1 MKKIYVYVGQLRSW
15 MQRIA
20 KRVKRELFSSM
31 NSKVDRETL
40 CAAQDDKSQ
49 VATDE
54 GAEVN
59 EVRVSK
65 VERYNLCLVGRC
77 HTLEKDVHRAR
88 YRNLVECRQPIGF
101 RDGYRLHGRI
111 LLRRNATLAGGL
123 SHRRSDVSG

>member
-65 VERYNLCLVGRC
+65 VER
-77 HTLEKDVHRAR
+77 
-88 YRNLVECRQPIGF
+88 
-101 RDGYRLHGRI
+101 
-111 LLRRNATLAGGL
+111 
-123 SHRRSDVSG
+123 RRSNDDGESPNSNGETLLVRAERYLWERYEFRYNVLARGYEFKLTIDN

>member
-1 MKKIYVYVGQLRSW
+1 MKKIYVYVGQLRGW

-31 NSKVDRETL
+31 NGKVDGETL

-59 EVRVSK
+59 EVRGVFF
-65 VERYNLCLVGRC
+65 VRIQPYN
-77 HTLEKDVHRAR
+77 TLIIS
-88 YRNLVECRQPIGF
+88 L
-101 RDGYRLHGRI
+101 
-111 LLRRNATLAGGL
+111 
-123 SHRRSDVSG
+123 